1 MVKKK
6 RVRGYTRKDGVHVS
20 EHTRTVIP
28 GKHEERAHDLAKKLP
43 SPTEDSDAREHLA
56 FLVGELPSCTFYDEK
71 DNILAHEQ
79 AIYAAE
85 DGEPVTIEKSLGDG
99 LSGEAN
105 MAYITQECGGAVPKD
120 WEWWHADNT
129 LRADVAA
136 LREKDSQR
144 ILSSLRK
151 LEETQVLD
159 TELMRKTAHARI
171 GSQINEMEEEVVSD
185 LMWDYVDRYLQEYE
199 DDPCYDG
206 APTEEY
212 EDTVRRR
219 IGTVR
224 EHMARNY
231 GRYCFMDD
239 IDLTV
244 SDVKEAYRSLYGSS

>member
-6 RVRGYTRKDGVHVS
+6 RVRGYTRKDGVYVS
-20 EHTRTVIP
+20 EHSRTFTP
-28 GKHEERAHDLAKKLP
+28 GKQEERAHDLANKLP
-43 SPTEDSDAREHLA
+43 SPTEDSDAKEHLA
-56 FLVGELPSCTFYDEK
+56 ALVEELPSCTFYDEK

-120 WEWWHADNT
+120 WEWCRADNT

-136 LREKDSQR
+136 LGEKDSHR

-171 GSQINEMEEEVVSD
+171 GSQIDEMEEEVVSD
-185 LMWDYVDRYLQEYE
+185 LVWDYVDRYSQEYE
-199 DDPCYDG
+199 DDPGYGG
-206 APTEEY
+206 AHTEEY
-212 EDTVRRR
+212 EDAVRRR
-219 IGTVR
+219 MGTVR

-244 SDVKEAYRSLYGSS
+244 SDVKEVYHSLYGSS